1 MKPAFKAAVK
11 DSVKEHKEHHKDGYM
26 MPKVEHKMK
35 HKMHE
40 REKGEDMPR
49 SDIGHDGH
57 LEKVTL
63 HGSGEHAYP
72 HNKKLCKLGY

>member
-1 MKPAFKAAVK
+1 M
-11 DSVKEHKEHHKDGYM
+11 KEHHKEHKDGHM
-26 MPKVEHKMK
+26 MPKIEHHMK

-40 REKGEDMPR
+40 KEKGEDMPR
-49 SDIGHDGH
+49 SDIAHGKG

-72 HNKKLCKLGY
+72 KNKKLCKLGY